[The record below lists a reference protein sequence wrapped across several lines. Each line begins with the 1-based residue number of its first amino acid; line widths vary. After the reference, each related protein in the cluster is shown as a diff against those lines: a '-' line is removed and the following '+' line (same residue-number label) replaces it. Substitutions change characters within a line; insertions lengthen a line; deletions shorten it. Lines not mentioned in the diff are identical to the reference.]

1 MIGIMDIIV
10 RNLGQQAYPESWLAM
25 QQLTE
30 TRTADTLDELWIIEH
45 PPVYTLGLNGKVE
58 HILNP
63 GNIPVVQSDRGGQVT
78 YHGPGQLIVY
88 VLVDLKR
95 KALGV
100 RTLVTAL
107 EQSVIVALRQYG
119 LVAVARKEAP
129 GVYIDDMKIAS
140 VGLRIRR
147 NCSYHGLSLNVD
159 MDLTP
164 FQGIN
169 PCGHAGLTM
178 TQLSELEGPKR
189 PLEVSIPLIHAFVQ
203 QLNYNAILPP
213 P

>member
-1 MIGIMDIIV
+1 MDIIV
-10 RNLGQQAYPESWLAM
+10 RNLGQQAYQASWLAM
-25 QQLTE
+25 QQMTE
-30 TRTADTLDELWIIEH
+30 TRMADTLDELWIVEH

-63 GNIPVVQSDRGGQVT
+63 GDIPVVQSDRGGQVT
-78 YHGPGQLIVY
+78 YHGPGQLVIY

-100 RTLVTAL
+100 RALVTAL
-107 EQSVIVALRQYG
+107 EQSMIHVLRQYG
-119 LVAVARKEAP
+119 LMAAARKDAP
-129 GVYIDDMKIAS
+129 GVYIDAMKIAS

-147 NCSYHGLSLNVD
+147 HCSYHGLSLNVD
-159 MDLTP
+159 MDLSP

-169 PCGHAGLTM
+169 PCGHAGLTI

-189 PLEVSIPLIHAFVQ
+189 PLEVSIPLIHALVQ
-203 QLNYNAILPP
+203 QLNYNAILPSP
-213 P
+213 

>member
-1 MIGIMDIIV
+1 M
-10 RNLGQQAYPESWLAM
+10 RNLGRQAYQASWLAM
-25 QQLTE
+25 QQMTE
-30 TRTADTLDELWIIEH
+30 TRTTDTLDELWIVEH
-45 PPVYTLGLNGKVE
+45 PPIYTLGLNGKVE
-58 HILNP
+58 HILNS

-100 RTLVTAL
+100 RALVTAL
-107 EQSVIVALRQYG
+107 EQSVIIVLRQYG
-119 LVAVARKEAP
+119 LVAMARKDAP
-129 GVYIDDMKIAS
+129 GVYIDDMKIAA

-159 MDLTP
+159 MDLAP

-169 PCGHAGLTM
+169 PCGHAGLTV
-178 TQLSELEGPKR
+178 TQLSELEGPKQ
-189 PLEVSIPLIHAFVQ
+189 PLEVSIPLIHALVQ
-203 QLNYNAILPP
+203 QLNYNPICPSL
-213 P
+213 